1 MKKKIVRLTEDDL
14 VRIVE
19 KVVKEQIVA
28 TGEKSELETC
38 ITDIL
43 DGETIPVEC
52 TNCIENPS
60 MDNKDNCKSCFN
72 ELTTNISFSD
82 LGKLM
87 TCFGK
92 IGINFGNPSIKF

>member
-52 TNCIENPS
+52 TNCIKDPNVKNCES
-60 MDNKDNCKSCFN
+60 CLNKLK
-72 ELTTNISFSD
+72 TNISFFD

-92 IGINFGNPSIKF
+92 TGIEF

>member
-43 DGETIPVEC
+43 DGETIPGGVYKLYQR
-52 TNCIENPS
+52 P
-60 MDNKDNCKSCFN
+60 KCK
-72 ELTTNISFSD
+72 
-82 LGKLM
+82 KL
-87 TCFGK
+87 
-92 IGINFGNPSIKF
+92 